1 MNNLSMET
9 LKAAFG
15 EIGNCSNW
23 SLQLLKISTSK
34 SAGTKYASRQ
44 IQLEPASEMIS
55 FVSELSKKYLSG
67 GKGSLDSYTD
77 IVDYDG
83 TASGTTIYRLTK
95 DNALIASEYS
105 AFLTAIANPDVEAD
119 PFAYTSAYVLK
130 GIISIEDDEIPVK
143 MISMQSPIT
152 KLKQKFQ
159 LLHPSGRFSQITHPI
174 LTLRTSV
181 DVVIIGDTIY
191 FLTLAGENLFNMARA
206 YKAVCHDAITEI
218 EGTGIISSVDKFRVI
233 AESGHN
239 PRKFVSFDR
248 ERLNALKNTN
258 TRKAMAKRF
267 SIPLDGENRFDTSA
281 NGAAD
286 RIVKLLCNKGMVDPF
301 KNVAVEVSG
310 ARQWQ

>member
-1 MNNLSMET
+1 MSIET
-9 LKAAFG
+9 LKTAFA
-15 EIGNCSNW
+15 EMSECSNW

-34 SAGTKYASRQ
+34 TAGTKYASRQ
-44 IQLEPASEMIS
+44 IQLEPASEMVSFIS
-55 FVSELSKKYLSG
+55 EISKKYLSR

-83 TASGTTIYRLTK
+83 TASGTTIYKLDKENT
-95 DNALIASEYS
+95 LIASEYD
-105 AFLTAIANPDVEAD
+105 AFLTEIANPDVEAD

-130 GIISIEDDEIPVK
+130 GIIPIADDEIPVK
-143 MISMQSPIT
+143 MVSMQSPIT

-218 EGTGIISSVDKFRVI
+218 EGTGIISSVDEFRVI

-248 ERLNALKNTN
+248 ERLNALKNAN
-258 TRKAMAKRF
+258 TREAMAKRF
-267 SIPLDGENRFDTSA
+267 SIPLDGENRFDTSVD
-281 NGAAD
+281 GAAD
-286 RIVKLLCNKGMVDPF
+286 KIVKLLCNKGMVDPF

-310 ARQWQ
+310 AKQWQ

>member
-1 MNNLSMET
+1 MDKENT
-9 LKAAFG
+9 
-15 EIGNCSNW
+15 
-23 SLQLLKISTSK
+23 
-34 SAGTKYASRQ
+34 
-44 IQLEPASEMIS
+44 
-55 FVSELSKKYLSG
+55 
-67 GKGSLDSYTD
+67 
-77 IVDYDG
+77 
-83 TASGTTIYRLTK
+83 
-95 DNALIASEYS
+95 LIASEYD
-105 AFLTAIANPDVEAD
+105 AFLTEIANPDVEAD

-130 GIISIEDDEIPVK
+130 GIIPVGDDEIHVK
-143 MISMQSPIT
+143 MVSMQSPIT

-218 EGTGIISSVDKFRVI
+218 EGTGIISSVDEFRVI

-258 TRKAMAKRF
+258 TRKAMAMRF

-281 NGAAD
+281 DGAAD
-286 RIVKLLCNKGMVDPF
+286 KIVKLLCNKGMVDPF

-310 ARQWQ
+310 ARRWQ

>member
-1 MNNLSMET
+1 MEP
-9 LKAAFG
+9 
-15 EIGNCSNW
+15 E
-23 SLQLLKISTSK
+23 
-34 SAGTKYASRQ
+34 
-44 IQLEPASEMIS
+44 SEMVSFIS
-55 FVSELSKKYLSG
+55 EISKKYLSG
-67 GKGSLDSYTD
+67 GKGSLDSFTD

-95 DNALIASEYS
+95 DNALIASEYV
-105 AFLTAIANPDVEAD
+105 AFLTEIANPDVEAD
-119 PFAYTSAYVLK
+119 PFSYTSAYVLK
-130 GIISIEDDEIPVK
+130 GVLSIGGDEIPVK
-143 MISMQSPIT
+143 LVSMQSPIT

-159 LLHPSGRFSQITHPI
+159 LLHASGRFSQITHPI

-181 DVVIIGDTIY
+181 DVVMVGDTIY

-206 YKAVCHDAITEI
+206 YKAVCHDAVTEI
-218 EGTGIISSVDKFRVI
+218 EGTGIISSMDSFRVI

-239 PRKFVSFDR
+239 PRKFVSFDK

-281 NGAAD
+281 DGAAD
-286 RIVKLLCNKGMVDPF
+286 KIVKLLCNKGMVDPF

-310 ARQWQ
+310 AKQWQ

>member
-1 MNNLSMET
+1 MEL
-9 LKAAFG
+9 LKAAFA
-15 EIGNCSNW
+15 EMCNCSNW

-34 SAGTKYASRQ
+34 TAGTKYASRH
-44 IQLEPASEMIS
+44 IQLEPESEMASFIS
-55 FVSELSKKYLSG
+55 EISKKYLSD

-95 DNALIASEYS
+95 DNMLIASEYGT
-105 AFLTAIANPDVEAD
+105 FLTEIANPDVEAD
-119 PFAYTSAYVLK
+119 PFSYTSAYVLK
-130 GIISIEDDEIPVK
+130 GAVSIDGDEIPVK
-143 MISMQSPIT
+143 LVSMQSPIT

-159 LLHPSGRFSQITHPI
+159 LLHPSGRFSQITRPI

-181 DVVIIGDTIY
+181 DVVMIGDTIY

-206 YKAVCHDAITEI
+206 YKAVCHDAVTEI
-218 EGTGIISSVDKFRVI
+218 EGTGIISNIDSFRVI

-258 TRKAMAKRF
+258 TRRAMAKKF
-267 SIPLDGENRFDTSA
+267 SIPLDGENRFDTTKD
-281 NGAAD
+281 GAAD
-286 RIVKLLCNKGMVDPF
+286 KIVKLLCNKGMIDPF
-301 KNVAVEVSG
+301 KNAAVEVSG
-310 ARQWQ
+310 AKQWQ

>member
-1 MNNLSMET
+1 MEL
-9 LKAAFG
+9 LKGAFA
-15 EIGNCSNW
+15 EMCKCSSW

-34 SAGTKYASRQ
+34 TAGTKYASRQ
-44 IQLEPASEMIS
+44 IQLEPESEMVSFIS
-55 FVSELSKKYLSG
+55 EISKKYLSG

-95 DNALIASEYS
+95 DNALIASEYVT
-105 AFLTAIANPDVEAD
+105 FLTEIANPDVEAD
-119 PFAYTSAYVLK
+119 PFSYTSAYVLK
-130 GIISIEDDEIPVK
+130 GVLSIGGEEIPVK
-143 MISMQSPIT
+143 LVSMQSPIT

-181 DVVIIGDTIY
+181 DVVMIGDTIY

-206 YKAVCHDAITEI
+206 YKAVCHDAVTEI
-218 EGTGIISSVDKFRVI
+218 EGTGIISSMDSFRVI
-233 AESGHN
+233 GESGHN
-239 PRKFVSFDR
+239 PRKFVSFDK

-267 SIPLDGENRFDTSA
+267 SIPLDGENRFDASA
-281 NGAAD
+281 DGAAD
-286 RIVKLLCNKGMVDPF
+286 KIVKLLCNKGMVDPF

-310 ARQWQ
+310 AKQWQ

>member
-1 MNNLSMET
+1 MEL
-9 LKAAFG
+9 LKGAF
-15 EIGNCSNW
+15 EEMCKCSSW

-34 SAGTKYASRQ
+34 TAGTKYASRQ
-44 IQLEPASEMIS
+44 IQLEPESEMVSFIS
-55 FVSELSKKYLSG
+55 EISKKYLSG
-67 GKGSLDSYTD
+67 GKGSLDSFTD

-95 DNALIASEYS
+95 DNALIASEYV
-105 AFLTAIANPDVEAD
+105 AFLTEIANPDVEAD
-119 PFAYTSAYVLK
+119 PFSYTSAYVLK
-130 GIISIEDDEIPVK
+130 GVLSIGGDEIPVK
-143 MISMQSPIT
+143 LVSMQSPIT

-159 LLHPSGRFSQITHPI
+159 LLHASGRFSQITHPI

-181 DVVIIGDTIY
+181 DVVMVGDTIY

-206 YKAVCHDAITEI
+206 YKAVCHDAVTEI
-218 EGTGIISSVDKFRVI
+218 EGTGIISSMDSFRVI

-239 PRKFVSFDR
+239 PRKFVSFDK

-281 NGAAD
+281 DGAAD
-286 RIVKLLCNKGMVDPF
+286 KIVKLLCNKGMVDPF

-310 ARQWQ
+310 AKQWQ